1 LLFTTRLSQ
10 SGANLGVQEVSSK
23 LSDLRVYPSLPLLNF
38 LGLLLLAAQRGEAS
52 LYRQLKSHYA
62 NNLKDVPAWEEA
74 LQEIAQMY
82 FGIKIPSQSNPL
94 MDMMGSL
101 LMGRGG
107 GGNSKQTPGRNSP
120 ALPPPGVD

>member
-1 LLFTTRLSQ
+1 
-10 SGANLGVQEVSSK
+10 
-23 LSDLRVYPSLPLLNF
+23 LNF

-62 NNLKDVPAWEEA
+62 SNLKEVPAWDEA

-107 GGNSKQTPGRNSP
+107 GGNSKQAPGRNSP